1 MPELDRR
8 DFLKLLGATT
18 GAAAAVGCT
27 ADPIEKLIPYVIQP
41 EEIVPGT
48 STTYSSTCMECPVG
62 CGLHVTSRDGRPIKL
77 EGHPDHPI
85 NQGAL
90 CARGQVGL
98 GRTYHPD
105 RYEGP
110 QVKGSN
116 GSSPISWSDAQAKIA
131 GAIKAHPK
139 GTWILGGPVGP
150 TLSKL
155 MDQWVSA
162 TGAGGR
168 VVYQPFARESLR
180 SATRMVF
187 GRRVLPEFDLSSAD
201 LVLDFSSDFLDQG
214 LSPVEHARQFSQAKD
229 LSRNKNGGA
238 MLISIGPRL
247 SMTASKAD
255 KWIPSL
261 PGGEGALALAL
272 AMAIFP
278 KKQSEVKGELR
289 SVKDLFKGQNTS
301 QLLKQA
307 GVDQHSFDALV
318 TRVLAAHHAVA
329 MPPGVSAT
337 SSSGTSDA
345 AAILLLN
352 VLLGAE
358 GTRLKIP
365 AEDSAEHGAPYSEV
379 QALIAAM
386 KAGKVNVLLI
396 HNANPVYSLPAAS
409 GFVDALSKVGTVV
422 SFATLADET
431 SEAADLVLPDHD
443 AFESWGDASPRSGIR
458 TLVQPTI
465 RPIFHAEGSGTQGLG
480 DTLLAIGREAGA
492 ELGDGSFLDRLKSAW
507 SGSDW
512 RMTLEKG
519 GVYAPVDAG
528 SAAVVA
534 TVSQIKIAAPVLAG
548 SGAYTLIAYP
558 HSFIGDGSGATLP
571 WMQEI
576 PDPVARASWLSWLE
590 VSDNTCAKLGVDY
603 GEVVE
608 VKTDAGSIKL
618 PVYPRGAIPDDV
630 IAIAIGQG
638 HTVGHYASL
647 AGDGQPGKARGV
659 SVISILADAT
669 DEKGGRAWLA
679 TRASVSGAMGYQR
692 IPLTQFT
699 DNQRGRKLA
708 PTITLAAL
716 AMDGVHGD
724 AHGVVAAAAHGEA
737 HDDGHGEGHGDDH
750 GDGHGAAA
758 AAPGHG
764 ESHEIIVAYDIAND
778 AHPDSEYRWAMSID
792 NDKCTG
798 CGACVAACYT
808 ENSIPI
814 VGEEGM
820 ARHREMSWIRIERYV
835 DEGDRE
841 DGYKRRP
848 HPDREALGKTDVRYA
863 PMLCQHCG
871 AAPCEAVCPV
881 IATYHTPDGLN
892 GMVYNRCVGT
902 RYCANNCTYKVR
914 RFNYFD
920 YSRYN
925 WPGNMN
931 LMLNPDVT
939 ARQQGVMEK
948 CTFCVQRIVTAQ
960 QTAKDENRPIADGEV
975 VTACQ
980 QSCPSQAIQFG
991 NAKDKKSV
999 VSTTSNDEKRAYH
1012 SLHVLNTRPAI
1023 TYLKQ
1028 VDRADD
1034 ERSHG

>member
-8 DFLKLLGATT
+8 DFLKLLGAST
-18 GAAAAVGCT
+18 GAVAGAGCT
-27 ADPIEKLIPYVIQP
+27 VDPIEKLIPYVIQP

-48 STTYSSTCMECPVG
+48 STIYSSTCMECPVG
-62 CGLHVTSRDGRPIKL
+62 CGLHVTTRDGRPIKL

-85 NQGAL
+85 NQGTL

-105 RYEGP
+105 RYESP
-110 QVKGSN
+110 MVKGSN
-116 GSSPISWSDAQAKIA
+116 GSTPISWADAQAKVA
-131 GAIKAHPK
+131 KSLKASPK

-155 MDQWVSA
+155 MDEWVSA

-168 VVYQPFARESLR
+168 VVYEPFAHESLR
-180 SATRMVF
+180 SATKMVF
-187 GRRVLPEFDLSSAD
+187 GRHVLPEFDLSSAD

-229 LSRNKNGGA
+229 LSNHGGA
-238 MLISIGPRL
+238 VLISVGPRL

-255 KWIPSL
+255 KWIHST

-278 KKQSEVKGELR
+278 KKSSALVAKKGDLR
-289 SVKDLFKGQNTS
+289 SVKDLFKGQNTG

-307 GVDQHSFDALV
+307 GVDQHSFDDLV
-318 TRVLAAHHAVA
+318 ARLLAADHAVA

-345 AAILLLN
+345 AAVLLLN
-352 VLLGAE
+352 VLLGGE

-365 AEDSAEHGAPYSEV
+365 AEDSAEHSAPYSEI

-386 KAGKVNVLLI
+386 KAGKVNMLLI
-396 HNANPVYSLPAAS
+396 HNSNPVYSLPAAS
-409 GFVDALSKVGTVV
+409 GFVAALAKVGTVV
-422 SFATLADET
+422 SFATLTDET

-443 AFESWGDASPRSGIR
+443 AFESWGDVSPRSGIR
-458 TLVQPTI
+458 TLIQPTI
-465 RPIFHAEGSGTQGLG
+465 RPLFDTQGLG
-480 DTLLAIGREAGA
+480 DSLLAIGRETGA
-492 ELGDGSFLDRLKSAW
+492 KLGEGSFLDRLKSAW

-512 RMTLEKG
+512 RQNLENG
-519 GVYAPVDAG
+519 GVYAPVAPG
-528 SAAVVA
+528 STAVVA
-534 TVSQIKIAAPVLAG
+534 TVSQIKIAAPELSG
-548 SGAYTLIAYP
+548 SGEYTLVAYP
-558 HSFIGDGSGATLP
+558 HSFIGDGSAATLP

-576 PDPVARASWLSWLE
+576 PDPVARASWLSWIE
-590 VSDNTCAKLGVDY
+590 ISDRTCAKLGVDY

-608 VKTDAGSIKL
+608 VKTDAGSIAL
-618 PVYPRGAIPDDV
+618 PVYPRGGIQDNV

-659 SVISILADAT
+659 SVISILSDAT
-669 DEKGGRAWLA
+669 DEKGGRAWLS
-679 TRASVSGAMGYQR
+679 TKASVSGPVGYQR

-708 PTITLAAL
+708 PTISLAAL
-716 AMDGVHGD
+716 AMGGVHGD
-724 AHGVVAAAAHGEA
+724 DHGVVAAA
-737 HDDGHGEGHGDDH
+737 GHREGHHEGHGDEH
-750 GDGHGAAA
+750 GAAHGAAA
-758 AAPGHG
+758 ASAGHG
-764 ESHEIIVAYDIAND
+764 ESHEIIALYNTEND

-820 ARHREMSWIRIERYV
+820 TRHREMSWIRIERYV
-835 DEGDRE
+835 DDGDRE
-841 DGYKRRP
+841 DGYERRP

-871 AAPCEAVCPV
+871 AAPCESVCPV
-881 IATYHTPDGLN
+881 IATYHTPEGLN

-920 YSRYN
+920 YSQEC

-939 ARQQGVMEK
+939 VRQQGVMEK

-991 NAKDKKSV
+991 NAKDRKSKV
-999 VSTTSNDEKRAYH
+999 VVTSSDEKRAYH

>member
-8 DFLKLLGATT
+8 DFLKLLGAST
-18 GAAAAVGCT
+18 GAVAAAGCT
-27 ADPIEKLIPYVIQP
+27 VDPIEKLIPYVIQP
-41 EEIVPGT
+41 EEVVPGK
-48 STTYSSTCMECPVG
+48 STTYASTCMECSVG
-62 CGLHVTSRDGRPIKL
+62 CGLHVTSREGRPIKL

-110 QVKGSN
+110 MVKGSN
-116 GSSPISWSDAQAKIA
+116 GSSAISWADAQSKVA
-131 GAIKAHPK
+131 GAIKASAK

-150 TLSKL
+150 TLSQL

-168 VVYQPFARESLR
+168 VVYEPFANESLR
-180 SATRMVF
+180 SATQMVF
-187 GRRVLPEFDLSSAD
+187 GRSVLPEFDLSSAD

-214 LSPVEHARQFSQAKD
+214 LSPVEHARQLSQAKD
-229 LSRNKNGGA
+229 ISKHGGA
-238 MLISIGPRL
+238 RLISVGPRL

-255 KWIPSL
+255 KWIPSI

-278 KKQSEVKGELR
+278 KKSSAISGDLR
-289 SVKDLFKGQNTS
+289 SVKDLFKGQNTG

-307 GVDQHSFDALV
+307 GVDQHTFDELV
-318 TRVLAAHHAVA
+318 SRLLAAKHAIA
-329 MPPGVSAT
+329 LPPGVSVT

-345 AAILLLN
+345 AAVLLLN
-352 VLLGAE
+352 VLLGGQ

-365 AEDSAEHGAPYSEV
+365 AKDSAEHGAPYSEV

-409 GFVDALSKVGTVV
+409 GFVEALGKVGMVV
-422 SFATLADET
+422 SFATLTDET
-431 SEAADLVLPDHD
+431 SEAADLVLPNHDH
-443 AFESWGDASPRSGIR
+443 FESWGDVSPRSGIR

-465 RPIFHAEGSGTQGLG
+465 RPLFDTQGLG
-480 DTLLAIGREAGA
+480 DSLLAIGREAGA
-492 ELGDGSFLDRLKSAW
+492 KLGDASFLERLKSAW
-507 SGSDW
+507 SGGDW

-528 SAAVVA
+528 STAVAV
-534 TVSQIKIAAPVLAG
+534 TVSQIKISAPALSG
-548 SGAYTLIAYP
+548 SGEYTLVAYP
-558 HSFIGDGSGATLP
+558 HSFIGDGSAATLP

-590 VSDNTCAKLGVDY
+590 ISDNTCAKLGVDY
-603 GEVVE
+603 GEMVNVT
-608 VKTDAGSIKL
+608 TDAGSIAL
-618 PVYPRGAIPDDV
+618 PVYPRGGIQDDV

-647 AGDGQPGKARGV
+647 AGDGQPGKARGA
-659 SVISILADAT
+659 SVISLLSDAT
-669 DEKGGRAWLA
+669 DENGGRAWLSTKA
-679 TRASVSGAMGYQR
+679 TVSGKMGYQR

-708 PTITLAAL
+708 PTISLAAL
-716 AMDGVHGD
+716 AMAGVHGD
-724 AHGVVAAAAHGEA
+724 DHGVVAAAAAAGG
-737 HDDGHGEGHGDDH
+737 HDGGHDAPAATAGHGEGH
-750 GDGHGAAA
+750 
-758 AAPGHG
+758 
-764 ESHEIIVAYDIAND
+764 EIIIPFDTAND
-778 AHPDSEYRWAMSID
+778 AHPDNEYRWAMSID

-841 DGYKRRP
+841 DGHERRP

-881 IATYHTPDGLN
+881 IATYHTPEGLN

-920 YSRYN
+920 YSREN

-948 CTFCVQRIVTAQ
+948 CTFCVQRIATAR
-960 QTAKDENRPIADGEV
+960 QTAKDEGRPIADGEV
-975 VTACQ
+975 VVACQ

-991 NAKDKKSV
+991 NSKDEKSRV
-999 VSTTSNDEKRAYH
+999 VAASSDEKRAYH